1 MDEWKCGEY
10 TVPKFTVL
18 LRLSFFFFDLD
29 VCFFLAFSLMQ
40 FFVTFSEI
48 HLFLLATRKF
58 ILILFGTHINIE
70 VLRTMAA
77 ATKK

>member
-1 MDEWKCGEY
+1 MRRIYCAQIHCAIAA
-10 TVPKFTVL
+10 F
-18 LRLSFFFFDLD
+18 FFFFDLD